1 MDPEP
6 SLGMTKMEFPMIL
19 NQLKTTFLLACMS
32 GLLLFFGHLL
42 GGNQGLLVAFI
53 FSLLFNFVT
62 YFYSESIVLK
72 MYGAQPLDK
81 EKFGWIYEIVHE
93 LCQESRMPMPK
104 LWYLKTDMPNAFATG
119 RSPAH
124 SSVAVTQGILDLLE
138 RHELRGV
145 LAHEISHIKNRD
157 VLVATIA
164 ATMAMTIG
172 YLADML
178 RWSMFFGRNN
188 DRDNHGQSTASLIFT
203 IILMPIAAMLIQ
215 FAISRSREYLADE
228 SGASYSHDPL
238 ALASA
243 LEKLKHPEHYRRE
256 ESPSHAQTAT
266 ASLFFVYPFSGK
278 SLFNLFS
285 THPPLEERIKR
296 LHKMA
301 GIR

>member
-1 MDPEP
+1 
-6 SLGMTKMEFPMIL
+6 MIF
-19 NQLKTTFLLACMS
+19 NQLKTIFLLTMMS

-42 GGNQGLLVAFI
+42 GGQNGIICAFI
-53 FSLLFNFVT
+53 MSMIFNFLT
-62 YFYSESIVLK
+62 YFYSERIVLA
-72 MYGAQPLDK
+72 MYRSQPLDK
-81 EKFGWIYEIVHE
+81 EKFGYIYDTVHE

-104 LWYLKTDMPNAFATG
+104 LWYLKTEMPNAFATG
-119 RSPAH
+119 RNPAN
-124 SSVAVTQGILDLLE
+124 SSVAVTQGIIDLLE

-157 VLVATIA
+157 VLVATVA
-164 ATMAMTIG
+164 ATLATTIG

-178 RWSMFFGRNN
+178 QWSLFFGRG
-188 DRDNHGQSTASLIFT
+188 DRDENGPSTGSLIFT

-228 SGASYSHDPL
+228 SGAKCSHDPL

-243 LEKLKHPEHYRRE
+243 LEKLKHPAHYKPQE
-256 ESPSHAQTAT
+256 NPSHAQAAT

-285 THPPLEERIKR
+285 THPPLEKRIER

>member
-1 MDPEP
+1 
-6 SLGMTKMEFPMIL
+6 MIL
-19 NQLKTTFLLACMS
+19 NQIKTTFLLALMS

-42 GGNQGLLVAFI
+42 GGNQGLIFAFI

-81 EKFGWIYEIVHE
+81 EKFDWIYEIVRD

-104 LWYLKTDMPNAFATG
+104 LWYLKTEMPNAFATG
-119 RSPAH
+119 RNPAH

-164 ATMAMTIG
+164 ATIAMTIG

-178 RWSMFFGRNN
+178 QWSLFFGRN
-188 DRDNHGQSTASLIFT
+188 DRENNGQSTASLIFT

-228 SGASYSHDPL
+228 SGAACSHDPL

-243 LEKLKHPEHYRRE
+243 LEKLKHPHHYKPQE
-256 ESPSHAQTAT
+256 NPSHVQAAT

-285 THPPLEERIKR
+285 THPPLEKRIAR